1 MLVWYPSSPH
11 CHHLGP
17 WNGEQESV
25 GHRQAVH
32 RCGLVLGVVPA
43 GRIAVGRHLI
53 AHALLIMTFGIRDQV
68 GPGVA
73 TEPAT
78 MC

>member
-1 MLVWYPSSPH
+1 MLVWWPQLAPLPY
-11 CHHLGP
+11 HLGP

-43 GRIAVGRHLI
+43 GRIAVGRHHSPC
-53 AHALLIMTFGIRDQV
+53 APHHDFRHT
-68 GPGVA
+68 
-73 TEPAT
+73 
-78 MC
+78 